1 MKTIATLTIATAL
14 LASTAT
20 ADTTRDLAECYYER
34 SLTALG
40 VDIDAAESDP
50 ALSGMVNNARISM
63 YKTALAAVVFMRDNN
78 DLTLLNMASLV
89 GAVEPEI
96 GNAFVECNNRFFTY

>member
-1 MKTIATLTIATAL
+1 
-14 LASTAT
+14 
-20 ADTTRDLAECYYER
+20 
-34 SLTALG
+34 
-40 VDIDAAESDP
+40 
-50 ALSGMVNNARISM
+50 MVNNARISM

-78 DLTLLNMASLV
+78 NLDLLNMASLV